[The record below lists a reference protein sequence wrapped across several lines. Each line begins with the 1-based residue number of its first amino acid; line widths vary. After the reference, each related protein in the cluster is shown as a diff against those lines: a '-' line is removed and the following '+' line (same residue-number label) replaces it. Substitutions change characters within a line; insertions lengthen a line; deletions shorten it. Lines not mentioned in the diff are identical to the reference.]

1 MYNFVGIQFRVQS
14 MQAWKTDVKTNMM
27 IMIKNFFIFIVAI
40 INIISVDTSLYVIR
54 MLIKTQFSL

>member
-40 INIISVDTSLYVIR
+40 INITSVDTSLYVIR

>member
-27 IMIKNFFIFIVAI
+27 IMIKNLLIFIVAI
-40 INIISVDTSLYVIR
+40 INIT
-54 MLIKTQFSL
+54 